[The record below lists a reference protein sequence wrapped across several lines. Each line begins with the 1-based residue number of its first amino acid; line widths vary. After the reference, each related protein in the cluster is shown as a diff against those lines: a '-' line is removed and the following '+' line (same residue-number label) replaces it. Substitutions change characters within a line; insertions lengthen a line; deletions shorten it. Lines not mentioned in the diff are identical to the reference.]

1 MSENH
6 QQINNNNLEKNQ
18 NGNNFYLK
26 KTEKFEKKSEKNLF
40 NHIPLNSAILENMNR
55 GSFQEIKNR
64 QGDFMRAFNE
74 GDAKGAAEIYDPDG
88 YFMPNGH
95 SPVKGRKGIE
105 AFFQKDMADG
115 VSSAQIITEEVNGS
129 GNWAFE
135 RGSYHL
141 ECGRGTESGA
151 YLQVWK
157 RINGIWFVHNDCFNV
172 VQSPRKS

>member
-1 MSENH
+1 MSEES
-6 QQINNNNLEKNQ
+6 QRNNNNNNVLINSTQQ
-18 NGNNFYLK
+18 NGNL
-26 KTEKFEKKSEKNLF
+26 KTEKYQKYPEGNLF
-40 NHIPLNSAILENMNR
+40 NHIPLNSALLENMNR
-55 GSFQEIKNR
+55 ALFQEIKNR

-95 SPVKGRKGIE
+95 SPVKGRSGIE
-105 AFFQKDMADG
+105 AFFQRDMADG

-129 GNWAFE
+129 GDWAFE

-157 RINGIWFVHNDCFNV
+157 RINGVWLVHNDCFNV